1 MNHKKRFLKPYFLL
15 ILFSLVIFGK
25 GVADCLAAPLE
36 ATLEQN
42 GQRLELSISIPSP
55 PPTSLI
61 ARIQLPS
68 KIKIMATSPKAA
80 KIDTKNSQ
88 IKWLIKNPSPGSLRL
103 SVTTSPPVAASKVAA
118 EILYRKPGDGK
129 MSKIDAQKR

>member
-1 MNHKKRFLKPYFLL
+1 MTCKKRFLKPHFLL
-15 ILFSLVIFGK
+15 LFFFPVIFGF

-42 GQRLELSISIPSP
+42 GQRLELSISISSP

-68 KIKIMATSPKAA
+68 QIKIMSTSPKAA
-80 KIDTKNSQ
+80 KLDTKNSQ
-88 IKWLIKNPSPGSLRL
+88 IKWLIKNPSPGLLQL
-103 SVTTSPPVAASKVAA
+103 SVTTSPPVASSKATA
-118 EILYRKPGDGK
+118 EVLYRKPGDGK
-129 MSKIDAQKR
+129 MSKIDALKR